1 MRLALLGK
9 NGQLGFE
16 FEKRLRDRCELLSLG
31 RTDQGG
37 DLTCPDEMMDRLQAF
52 SPDVVINA
60 AAYTAVD
67 LAQTQVEKAWQVNV
81 LAPSVMA
88 KYCLQS
94 GALLVHFSTD
104 YVFSGEG
111 SKPWKEEDPCA
122 PQNVYGLSKLEG
134 EEAIAESGCR
144 HLIFRTSWV
153 YGEHGKNFIKTIL
166 RLAQTKESLNVVDDQ
181 IGAPTSVQFLA
192 KYSEEMIRFIQRGR
206 NDLCGTY
213 HLVPDGYVSWCGF
226 ARWIVKAATDCG
238 MQLTLKPQSIKA
250 IFTSEYPTPAKR
262 PLNSRLSNQ
271 KVKSV
276 LGIQS
281 FRTWED
287 EAGAILDQLLVHN
300 RK

>member
-1 MRLALLGK
+1 M
-9 NGQLGFE
+9 
-16 FEKRLRDRCELLSLG
+16 
-31 RTDQGG
+31 
-37 DLTCPDEMMDRLQAF
+37 
-52 SPDVVINA
+52 
-60 AAYTAVD
+60 
-67 LAQTQVEKAWQVNV
+67 
-81 LAPSVMA
+81 
-88 KYCLQS
+88 
-94 GALLVHFSTD
+94 
-104 YVFSGEG
+104 
-111 SKPWKEEDPCA
+111 
-122 PQNVYGLSKLEG
+122 
-134 EEAIAESGCR
+134 
-144 HLIFRTSWV
+144 
-153 YGEHGKNFIKTIL
+153 

-226 ARWIVKAATDCG
+226 ARWIVKATTDCG

>member
-1 MRLALLGK
+1 MRVALLGK

-16 FEKRLRDRCELLSLG
+16 FEKRLKGHCELLALG
-31 RTDQGG
+31 RTDHGG
-37 DLTCPDEMMDRLQAF
+37 DLTHTDEMIECLRAF

-67 LAQTQVEKAWQVNV
+67 LAQTQVDEARQVNA
-81 LAPSVMA
+81 LAPLAMA
-88 KYCLQS
+88 KYCRQS

-104 YVFSGEG
+104 YVFSGEDT
-111 SKPWKEEDPCA
+111 KPWAEDDPCA
-122 PQNVYGLSKLEG
+122 PQNVYGETKLEG
-134 EEAIAESGCR
+134 EQAIIQSGCR

-213 HLVPDGYVSWCGF
+213 HLVPDGYVSWCEF
-226 ARWIVKAATDCG
+226 ARWIVKNAANFG
-238 MQLTLKPQSIKA
+238 VAMTLKPQSIKA
-250 IFTSEYPTPAKR
+250 ISTSEYPTPAKR
-262 PLNSRLSNQ
+262 PLNSRLSNE
-271 KVKSV
+271 KLKSV

-281 FRTWED
+281 FETWDED
-287 EAGAILDQLLVHN
+287 ARVVLEKLVQA
-300 RK
+300 KFV